1 MISPIFYF
9 FAAMMLAGGLMVVL
23 MRNPVSSALAMV
35 LSFIG
40 LAGIFTGLN
49 AYLVGILQILI
60 YAGAIMVL
68 FIFIIMLLDLKKEEK
83 IHRNGVALFVGIVL
97 PAVFIIQLSGVLM
110 TDQNSPTA
118 PDLDFK
124 KALATENFREG
135 SIISKRMQDK
145 RLPDVHLI
153 GRKLYTEYNFPLQVI
168 AVLLLSATIGCVTLS
183 KRSSE

>member
-1 MISPIFYF
+1 MISPIFYL
-9 FAAMMLAGGLMVVL
+9 FAAMMIAGAVIVVL

-49 AYLVGILQILI
+49 AYFVGILQILV

-68 FIFIIMLLDLKKEEK
+68 FIFIIMLLDLQKEEK
-83 IHRNGVALFVGIVL
+83 IHRKGTVLLVGVIL
-97 PAVFIIQLSGVLM
+97 PVVFLIQLAGVLS
-110 TDQNSPTA
+110 TQQNSPTA
-118 PDLDFK
+118 PKLDFSQTIGNYK
-124 KALATENFREG
+124 ED
-135 SIISKRMQDK
+135 SVIHKRMAAG
-145 RLPDVHLI
+145 RLPDIHLI

-183 KRSSE
+183 KKS

>member
-1 MISPIFYF
+1 
-9 FAAMMLAGGLMVVL
+9 MVVL

-49 AYLVGILQILI
+49 AYFVGILQILV

-83 IHRNGVALFVGIVL
+83 LHRNGVSLLIGVVL
-97 PAVFIIQLSGVLM
+97 PIVFLVQLAGVLS
-110 TDQNSPTA
+110 TQQDSPTA
-118 PDLDFK
+118 PKLDFK
-124 KALATENFREG
+124 QTVGNYAEG
-135 SIISKRMQDK
+135 SIIRKKMESG
-145 RLPDVHLI
+145 RLPDIHLI

-183 KRSSE
+183 KKSSK